1 MSDDKKKELT
11 KDELMRQVL
20 GKKRSIDSVL
30 VDQAKDISQR
40 LEELKERSESH
51 EESDA
56 FLKTLIQNQETLNEL
71 SKEVD
76 LQDLKESIARDFG
89 VKDTLYTAPSKDSE
103 QMSLQRSASYSD
115 REAISSKTE
124 WKDLLPQDVPKVFH
138 SLFGKISE
146 SVIGQEVAVR
156 DMVEGI
162 LRPYVQNESSERLR
176 NVVFISGA
184 RGSGRHFL
192 LDRTLDCIRNDLI
205 DSTGIVR
212 LDMSDYQESAK
223 ENVFLQDIYSALCG
237 THPFILIENFSFAHI
252 SINNMLGELIKN
264 GRIGLSKRYTEKN
277 GVLQE
282 SEKTLQKDFLKEIK
296 GNHKFLIFISE
307 DGKSAFANVYGKS
320 VADAVLDYVR
330 TEPFSPEIVSR
341 LVRVQIGQLQRD
353 LEEVTRARVE
363 ISESVFEE
371 LTANYEKFSGVHSFI
386 ETIDEIKRKIYD
398 ESVSRIGQD
407 LTLFYDDAYKVRY
420 LDCEIVLSSTDEE
433 LIKIKEEISEI
444 VGLDEVKEYLLSM
457 ENLVKA
463 GNVRRRLGLKAD
475 AVTRHMIFT
484 GNPGTGKTTIARLV
498 SRLMKAIGALNQGHL
513 VEVTRADLVGRYV
526 GHTAPLTMSVIK
538 SALGGVLFID
548 EAYSLYRG
556 KDDSFG
562 LEAIDTLVKGMED
575 NRDNLMV
582 ILAGY
587 SDEMSVFLTSNSGL
601 ASRFPKTVHFEDY
614 EADELLKIA
623 ISVARKKDYT
633 IVEAAHEAIRA
644 HLGRANRV
652 EKSNG
657 RLARNVVEAAIIKQ
671 SGRISS
677 ESKHSDLKMLL
688 LEDFNLSDRD
698 IE

>member
-1 MSDDKKKELT
+1 MSNDKKKEMT
-11 KDELMRQVL
+11 KDELMKQVL

-30 VDQAKDISQR
+30 VDQAKDISRR
-40 LEELKERSESH
+40 LEDLKERSESH
-51 EESDA
+51 EESNV

-76 LQDLKESIARDFG
+76 LRDLKESIARDFG
-89 VKDTLYTAPSKDSE
+89 VKDTLYTEASAETE
-103 QMSLQRSASYSD
+103 QAQTSASHSA
-115 REAISSKTE
+115 RSLTHSVPE
-124 WKDLLPQDVPKVFH
+124 WKELLPQDVPKMFH
-138 SLFGKISE
+138 SLFSRISE

-176 NVVFISGA
+176 NAVFISGA

-192 LDRTLDCIRNDLI
+192 LERTLACIEGELI
-205 DSTGIVR
+205 DSTDIVR

-237 THPFILIENFSFAHI
+237 AQPFILIENFSFAHI
-252 SINNMLGELIKN
+252 GINNMVGELIKN
-264 GRIGLSKRYTEKN
+264 GRIGLSKRYIEKN
-277 GVLQE
+277 GILQE

-307 DGKSAFANVYGKS
+307 GGKSAFANVYGKS

-341 LVRVQIGQLQRD
+341 LVRVQIGRLQKD
-353 LEEVTRARVE
+353 LEEVTRAKVE
-363 ISESVFEE
+363 ISESVFRE
-371 LTANYEKFSGVHSFI
+371 LEADYEKFSGVHSFI
-386 ETIDEIKRKIYD
+386 ETIEEIKRKIYD

-420 LDCEIVLSSTDEE
+420 LDREIVLSSTDEE
-433 LIKIKEEISEI
+433 LIRIKEEISEI

-498 SRLMKAIGALNQGHL
+498 SRLMKAIGALDQGHL

-601 ASRFPKTVHFEDY
+601 ASRFPKTVHFKDY
-614 EADELLKIA
+614 GANDLLNIA
-623 ISVARKKDYT
+623 ISVAKKKDYT
-633 IVEAAHEAIRA
+633 IDEAAHEPIRDY
-644 HLGRANRV
+644 LGRTNLT

-657 RLARNVVEAAIIKQ
+657 RLARNLVEAAIIKQ

-677 ESKHSDLKMLL
+677 ESEHSDLKTLL
-688 LEDFNLSDRD
+688 LEDFPLSDS
-698 IE
+698 